1 MNLEGLDVLTLQIK
15 RDSFKKILKGEQKV
29 EHRFVYPRNAKQY
42 LVEKDNGDG
51 TSDVDVVGYDALQLI
66 NGRQK
71 NAPRLLVQVVGIKV
85 VQMDDEKTGEPLTFV
100 DNGETYYVT
109 QMQYELGEVMQTEN
123 CEIFDEEQDAHS
135 DN

>member
-1 MNLEGLDVLTLQIK
+1 MNLEGLEVLTLQIK
-15 RDSFKKILKGEQKV
+15 RDSFKEILKGRQKT

-51 TSDVDVVGYDALQLI
+51 TSDVQVVGYDALQLI

-71 NAPRLLVQVVGIKV
+71 DAPRLLVKVEGIKV
-85 VQMDDEKTGEPLTFV
+85 IQMDDEETGEPLTFV

-109 QMQYELGEVMQTEN
+109 QMEYQLGEILQKEN
-123 CEIFDEEQDAHS
+123 CERFDNED
-135 DN
+135 

>member
-1 MNLEGLDVLTLQIK
+1 MTLQIK
-15 RDSFKKILKGEQKV
+15 RDSFKEILKGRQKT

-51 TSDVDVVGYDALQLI
+51 TSDVQVVGYDALQLI

-71 NAPRLLVQVVGIKV
+71 EAPRLLVKVEGIKV
-85 VQMDDEKTGEPLTFV
+85 IQMDDEETGEPLTFV

-109 QMQYELGEVMQTEN
+109 QMEYELGEILQKEN
-123 CEIFDEEQDAHS
+123 CERFDDED
-135 DN
+135 